1 MVVVRPGDWLW
12 LSAPASS
19 SFNVPIGCKVESVGK
34 SKVIVVD
41 DEGQKHTFDMVKAA
55 SRNQF
60 VIIRVNPVNSEKCP
74 YSRNGPKTV
83 SFREMKVLRIR

>member
-60 VIIRVNPVNSEKCP
+60 VIIRLNLVSLQ
-74 YSRNGPKTV
+74 YS
-83 SFREMKVLRIR
+83 L

>member
-60 VIIRVNPVNSEKCP
+60 VIIRVNAVNSKKWLVSTTV
-74 YSRNGPKTV
+74 YRRQRILSNG
-83 SFREMKVLRIR
+83 I

>member
-60 VIIRVNPVNSEKCP
+60 AYNLKAINYSMDHKIRIFSCE
-74 YSRNGPKTV
+74 RD
-83 SFREMKVLRIR
+83 

>member
-60 VIIRVNPVNSEKCP
+60 VIIRVNSEKCA
-74 YSRNGPKTV
+74 YSRNGPKTA
-83 SFREMKVLRIR
+83 SFRVIWALSI